1 MISSPG
7 LVRSGPKVG
16 ASPQDVAHIAF
27 SPNGSVLA
35 TITSDGVLSFFTQD
49 KLLKAATF
57 TPPVN
62 ALVFLSPS
70 VIAIALSGAIEIY
83 HVADL
88 KKPAARYETSTDAKQ
103 LSVVPGTSI
112 LFVGPQGR
120 FLPVALP
127 KESFVTS
134 TAQALQSP
142 PTFSI
147 EIGETA
153 QVDLE
158 HENLQS
164 VIDGDSVF
172 YLHPEGF
179 EKATLDMSF
188 TTGYEYVEEEV
199 ASTVNPDAQKADSPI
214 QSSSRAVPEQG
225 RDTSPSQSQAPQAN
239 GMSQPAGVI
248 SPRAFPRHFVPA
260 QAAPAW
266 HPHPPSFHQAPMPSQ
281 HYPPQPPHYQQA
293 PHQQAHFDA
302 STLVTQMQR
311 LFIEQAK
318 LFETMLDNQRRAEQL
333 RFEQM
338 VQSLEGR
345 LSSQMNA
352 QFEEVKRAVEG
363 AAAKQLAVM
372 QEMLVAAEQARTR
385 ATVVNGAT
393 SQVGQ
398 SVAPPAEVVSVT
410 EAVLEIESEAQQ
422 EQEEEQ
428 DDEQSAEEQ
437 DLLDDVPSQD
447 DREVHNLTPTEDYED
462 LFLRTL
468 HGSGDVIGDLVD
480 AAPPTRLQ
488 RVFPPG
494 QPPLISST
502 TVLALGMRLARAPGP
517 AREEWLLACARAF
530 EYSTEKTRVFLPR
543 IATEMLHSLNT
554 KRNSAHLT
562 QQQYDSISAAIDEI
576 DAMGYTN

>member
-1 MISSPG
+1 M
-7 LVRSGPKVG
+7 
-16 ASPQDVAHIAF
+16 AF
-27 SPNGSVLA
+27 SPNGNVLA
-35 TITSDGVLSFFTQD
+35 TFTLDGVLSFFTQD
-49 KLLKAATF
+49 KLLKAAAF
-57 TPPVN
+57 TPPIN

-70 VIAIALSGAIEIY
+70 VIAVALPGAVEIY

-88 KKPAARYETSTDAKQ
+88 KKPAAKYETNTDAMQ
-103 LSVVPGTSI
+103 LSVVPDTSI
-112 LFVGPQGR
+112 LFVGPEGR
-120 FLPVALP
+120 FLPVVLP
-127 KESFVTS
+127 KNASAIS
-134 TAQALQSP
+134 TAQALQG

-153 QVDLE
+153 EVQLE
-158 HENLQS
+158 HENFQS

-179 EKATLDMSF
+179 EKASLDMSF
-188 TTGYEYVEEEV
+188 TAGYKHVEQKV
-199 ASTVNPDAQKADSPI
+199 ASTTVPDAEKAHSPL
-214 QSSSRAVPEQG
+214 QSSSQAMPMQAQE
-225 RDTSPSQSQAPQAN
+225 PSSHQAQAQAPPPN
-239 GMSQPAGVI
+239 GMSQPAHVI
-248 SPRAFPRHFVPA
+248 SPRAFPRHFVPG

-266 HPHPPSFHQAPMPSQ
+266 QPHPASFHQAPVPSP
-281 HYPPQPPHYQQA
+281 HFPTQPPRHPQA
-293 PHQQAHFDA
+293 IHQQAHFDA

-352 QFEEVKRAVEG
+352 RIEEVKQAVQG
-363 AAAKQLAVM
+363 AANKQLAVM
-372 QEMLVAAEQARTR
+372 QEMMVAAEEARTR
-385 ATVVNGAT
+385 ATAVNGL
-393 SQVGQ
+393 QGEVGQ
-398 SVAPPAEVVSVT
+398 PVVSPMQVVSVT
-410 EAVLEIESEAQQ
+410 EAVLEIESEAGQ
-422 EQEEEQ
+422 EQQ
-428 DDEQSAEEQ
+428 DDGQNAGEQ
-437 DLLDDVPSQD
+437 DLLDDAPSPD

-468 HGSGDVIGDLVD
+468 HGAGDVIGDLVD
-480 AAPPTRLQ
+480 AAPSTRLQ